1 MRLPRLAGAR
11 AGRGP
16 AGGNGAEPGDST
28 VAPLTSSAANHIIT
42 ARNEFANA
50 FGDLARGKRN
60 WQLMA
65 FGLVGLLM
73 IVTLA
78 YVRLA
83 ASSRVVPYVVE
94 VDRLGQI
101 VAVGTADQMRTPD
114 QRLVASQLAQ
124 FLRAIRTV
132 LPATAAAAQAEMV
145 RRGYAF
151 VAPEAA
157 AFLNDYFASPVNDP
171 RVLGTRLTRQVDV
184 TGVLRVPNSD
194 VWRLQWTETERSTQ
208 PGGPVRTTAWEG
220 YVTIRL
226 APPATAE
233 TIQENPLG
241 LYVTSVNWTQVG
253 ESAAAWPIGTPM
265 APAAPDSDSG
275 GIP

>member
-1 MRLPRLAGAR
+1 MRLPRLSHAGH
-11 AGRGP
+11 GP
-16 AGGNGAEPGDST
+16 ASGNRPVPAASSGAPDT
-28 VAPLTSSAANHIIT
+28 DRVANHIVR
-42 ARNEFANA
+42 ARTEFANA

-65 FGLVGLLM
+65 FGLTGLLTV
-73 IVTLA
+73 VTLA

-83 ASSRVVPYVVE
+83 ASSRVVPYVIE
-94 VDRLGQI
+94 VDKVGQ
-101 VAVGTADQMRTPD
+101 VAAVGVAERMQAPH
-114 QRLVASQLAQ
+114 QRLVASQIAQ
-124 FLRAIRTV
+124 FLRSIRTV
-132 LPATAAAAQAEMV
+132 LPSAASAAQAEMV

-157 AFLNDYFASPVNDP
+157 SFLNDYFASPANDP
-171 RVLGTRLTRQVDV
+171 RVLGARLTRQVDV

-194 VWRLQWTETERSTQ
+194 VWRVQWTETERSTL

-226 APPATAE
+226 APPTNAE
-233 TIQENPLG
+233 TIQDNPLG

-253 ESAAAWPIGTPM
+253 ETTPAGPGSTP
-265 APAAPDSDSG
+265 APGVTDSNVTSG
-275 GIP
+275 AIR